1 MGGYS
6 VLSYVYKDN
15 EIDKMPSKTALEITP
30 SKWRDYRPFKFNK
43 EQKSASSSVSE
54 ALDVAKSIANEL
66 INRFGSKKVVL
77 FGSLARGD
85 FNRRSDI
92 DLAVRDIPPGDFY
105 KAVAFASGFS
115 SVWRVDIVDLD
126 DCTEALRDIILQE
139 GVEL

>member
-1 MGGYS
+1 MT
-6 VLSYVYKDN
+6 
-15 EIDKMPSKTALEITP
+15 KTALEMTP
-30 SKWRDYRPFKFNK
+30 SMWQEYRPFKFVE
-43 EQKSASSSVSE
+43 EQKLTSSSISE
-54 ALDVAKSIANEL
+54 AFDVAKSVANEL

-85 FNRRSDI
+85 FNHWSDI
-92 DLAVRDIPPGDFY
+92 DLAVGGIPPDNYY

-115 SVWRVDIVDLD
+115 SVWNVDIVDLD

>member
-1 MGGYS
+1 
-6 VLSYVYKDN
+6 
-15 EIDKMPSKTALEITP
+15 MPSKTAIEITP
-30 SKWRDYRPFKFNK
+30 SKWRDYRPFKFNE

-85 FNRRSDI
+85 FNLRSDI
-92 DLAVRDIPPGDFY
+92 DLAVWDIPPDDFY

-115 SVWRVDIVDLD
+115 SVWSVDIVDLD